1 MFCFTASEVDPDLLS
16 LGVGQQGYNTS
27 YIEEEE
33 EEEDYFSEDG
43 SPWDTES
50 IVR

>member
-1 MFCFTASEVDPDLLS
+1 MLS
-16 LGVGQQGYNTS
+16 LGGGQQGYNATL
-27 YIEEEE
+27 IEEE

-50 IVR
+50 IVRYVYKA

>member
-1 MFCFTASEVDPDLLS
+1 MLS
-16 LGVGQQGYNTS
+16 LGGGQQGYNTTL
-27 YIEEEE
+27 IEEE

-50 IVR
+50 IVRYVYKA